1 MRDKDG
7 NYLTTKEFFKKWGE
21 GIQKITPLQ
30 QVKIQRNSTWLVIL
44 GVVIGLYSTFVTQVW
59 WLFIILV
66 GSFFLTIVNYIGIV
80 QRLKILQDVEDKFG
94 YVDLGGNKNERD

>member
-44 GVVIGLYSTFVTQVW
+44 GVVIGLYSTFVTEVW

-94 YVDLGGNKNERD
+94 YVNLGGNKNEH

>member
-44 GVVIGLYSTFVTQVW
+44 GVVIGLYSTFATKVW

-94 YVDLGGNKNERD
+94 YVNLGGNKNEN

>member
-44 GVVIGLYSTFVTQVW
+44 GVVIGLYSTFVTKVW

-66 GSFFLTIVNYIGIV
+66 GSFFLTIVNYIGIA
-80 QRLKILQDVEDKFG
+80 QRLKILKDIDVQFGG
-94 YVDLGGNKNERD
+94 YVDLGGNKK

>member
-30 QVKIQRNSTWLVIL
+30 QVKIQRNSTLLVIL
-44 GVVIGLYSTFVTQVW
+44 GVVIGLFSTFLTKTW

-66 GSFFLTIVNYIGIV
+66 GSFFLTIVNYIGIA
-80 QRLKILQDVEDKFG
+80 QRLKILKDIDDQFGG
-94 YVDLGGNKNERD
+94 YVDLGGNKK

>member
-44 GVVIGLYSTFVTQVW
+44 GVVIGLYSTFATKVW

-80 QRLKILQDVEDKFG
+80 QRLKILKDIDDKFG
-94 YVDLGGNKNERD
+94 YVNLGGNKNEN

>member
-94 YVDLGGNKNERD
+94 YVNLGGNKNEH

>member
-44 GVVIGLYSTFVTQVW
+44 GVVIGLYSTFVTKVW

-94 YVDLGGNKNERD
+94 YVDLGGNKK

>member
-44 GVVIGLYSTFVTQVW
+44 GVVIGLYSTFATKVW

-80 QRLKILQDVEDKFG
+80 QRLKILKDIDDKFG
-94 YVDLGGNKNERD
+94 YVNLGGNKNEH

>member
-44 GVVIGLYSTFVTQVW
+44 GVVIGLYSTFATKVW

-80 QRLKILQDVEDKFG
+80 QRLKILKDIEDKFG
-94 YVDLGGNKNERD
+94 YVNLGGNKNEN

>member
-44 GVVIGLYSTFVTQVW
+44 GVVIGLYSTFVTKVW

-94 YVDLGGNKNERD
+94 YVNLGGNKNEH

>member
-44 GVVIGLYSTFVTQVW
+44 GVVIGLYSTFVTKVW

-80 QRLKILQDVEDKFG
+80 QRLKILQDIDDKFG
-94 YVDLGGNKNERD
+94 YVNLGGNKNEH

>member
-44 GVVIGLYSTFVTQVW
+44 GVVIGLYSTFATKVW

-80 QRLKILQDVEDKFG
+80 QRLKILKDVEDKFG
-94 YVDLGGNKNERD
+94 YVNLGGNKNEN

>member
-7 NYLTTKEFFKKWGE
+7 NYLTKKEFFKKWGE

-44 GVVIGLYSTFVTQVW
+44 GVVIGLYSTFATKVW

-94 YVDLGGNKNERD
+94 YVNLGGNKNEH

>member
-30 QVKIQRNSTWLVIL
+30 QVKIQRNSTLLVIL
-44 GVVIGLYSTFVTQVW
+44 GVVIGLFSTFLTKTW

-66 GSFFLTIVNYIGIV
+66 GSFFLTIVNYIGIT
-80 QRLKILQDVEDKFG
+80 QRLKILKDIDDQFGG
-94 YVDLGGNKNERD
+94 YVDLGGNKK

>member
-44 GVVIGLYSTFVTQVW
+44 GVVIGLYSTFATKVW

-66 GSFFLTIVNYIGIV
+66 GSFFLTIVNYIGII
-80 QRLKILQDVEDKFG
+80 QRLKILKDIDEQFS
-94 YVDLGGNKNERD
+94 YVKLGGNKNEH